1 MSHSSSKSLST
12 SIILFFFFFFII
24 FISGEVSGTHTKKL
38 RPGVRPPWD
47 QFQPNQTRAKLIE
60 VQFSKWVKFMGGLRH
75 TLFGKAFNKLFPSYT
90 LTVDKNPS
98 LGDFT
103 SIQDAI
109 DSLPFIN
116 LVRVVIK
123 VNAGTYTEKVNISP
137 MRAFITIQGDGAD
150 VTVVQWGDTA
160 QTLGPKGQPIGTF
173 NSATFAINSPYF
185 IAKNIT
191 FKNTTP
197 VPPPGA
203 IGKQAV
209 ALRISGD
216 TATFVGC
223 KFLGAQDT
231 LYDHV
236 GRHYY
241 KDCYIEGSV
250 DFIFG
255 NALSLFE
262 GCHVHAIAENYGALT
277 AQNRMSI
284 LEDTGF
290 SFVNCKVT
298 GSGALYLGRAWGT
311 FSRVIFAYTYMDNI
325 IIPKGW
331 YNWGDPNREMTV
343 FYGQYK
349 CYGPGA
355 SYAGRVAWSRELT
368 DEEAKPFISL
378 GFIDGSDWIKI

>member
-1 MSHSSSKSLST
+1 MSNSVRHTLCLTFLVLLLHSSQ
-12 SIILFFFFFFII
+12 IQC
-24 FISGEVSGTHTKKL
+24 HTKGL
-38 RPGVRPPWD
+38 RPRRSIGKTFPINATQTELAEK
-47 QFQPNQTRAKLIE
+47 QFMR
-60 VQFSKWVKFMGGLRH
+60 WVKFVGSLRH
-75 TLFGKAFNKLFPSYT
+75 TLFSSAVNKLFPSYT
-90 LTVDKNPS
+90 LTVAKNPS
-98 LGDFT
+98 AGDFT

-123 VNAGTYTEKVNISP
+123 VKAGVYTEKVNIPPLKS
-137 MRAFITIQGDGAD
+137 FISIEGAGAD
-150 VTVVQWGDTA
+150 KTIVQWGDTA
-160 QTLGPKGQPIGTF
+160 QTIGARGQPMGTYS
-173 NSATFAINSPYF
+173 SATFAVNSLYF

-197 VPPPGA
+197 LPQPGVR
-203 IGKQAV
+203 GVQAV
-209 ALRISGD
+209 AFRISGD
-216 TATFVGC
+216 TAAFLGC
-223 KFLGAQDT
+223 RFLGAQDT
-231 LYDHV
+231 LYDHL

-262 GCHVHAIAENYGALT
+262 GCQVHAIAQNYGALT
-277 AQNRMSI
+277 AQGRTSI

-311 FSRVIFAYTYMDNI
+311 FSRVVFAYTYMDNI
-325 IIPKGW
+325 IVPKGW

-349 CYGPGA
+349 CTGPGA
-355 SYAGRVAWSRELT
+355 VYAGRVSWSRELT
-368 DEEAKPFISL
+368 DAEAKPFISL
-378 GFIDGSDWIKI
+378 GFIDGLEWIKF

>member
-1 MSHSSSKSLST
+1 MSNLRH
-12 SIILFFFFFFII
+12 IICVILLLFLLN
-24 FISGEVSGTHTKKL
+24 SGQILCHTKGIRPRKPIMGKKL
-38 RPGVRPPWD
+38 LPINVTQTQLSEQ
-47 QFQPNQTRAKLIE
+47 QFM
-60 VQFSKWVKFMGGLRH
+60 KWVKFVGSLRH
-75 TLFGKAFNKLFPSYT
+75 TLFSAAWNKILPAFTIIVSKNKA
-90 LTVDKNPS
+90 D
-98 LGDFT
+98 GGFT

-116 LVRVVIK
+116 LVRVEIK
-123 VNAGTYTEKVNISP
+123 VKAGVYTEKVNIPPLKS
-137 MRAFITIQGDGAD
+137 FISIEGAGAD
-150 VTVVQWGDTA
+150 KTIVQWGDTA
-160 QTLGPKGQPIGTF
+160 KTIGARGQPMGTF
-173 NSATFAINSPYF
+173 NSATFAVNSLYF

-197 VPPPGA
+197 PPKPGA
-203 IGKQAV
+203 VGKQAV
-209 ALRISGD
+209 AFRISGD
-216 TATFVGC
+216 TAAFLGC
-223 KFLGAQDT
+223 RFLGAQDT
-231 LYDHV
+231 LYDHL

-255 NALSLFE
+255 NALSLYE
-262 GCHVHAIAENYGALT
+262 GCHVHAIAQNYGALT
-277 AQNRMSI
+277 AQGRTSL

-311 FSRVIFAYTYMDNI
+311 FSRVVFAYTYMDNI

-349 CYGPGA
+349 CTGPGA
-355 SYAGRVAWSRELT
+355 SFAGRVSWSRELT

-378 GFIDGSDWIKI
+378 SFIDGLEWIKF